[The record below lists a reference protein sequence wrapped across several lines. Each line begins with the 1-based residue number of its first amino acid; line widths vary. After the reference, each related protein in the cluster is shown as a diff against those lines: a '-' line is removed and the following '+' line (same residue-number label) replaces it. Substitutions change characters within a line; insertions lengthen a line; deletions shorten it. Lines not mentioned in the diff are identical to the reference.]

1 MKYITT
7 IDDAS
12 VYGITAAREAYNLT
26 QWPAEV
32 EITPAIP
39 ATADTPEVPAV
50 MGPNPG
56 ILNTN
61 EAYLDFVLQSA
72 IQSWCRQYAPT
83 APVPEVPPTTVNG
96 VPQQVTRRQAKT
108 VMELTPN
115 AEHGNLWAAALAA
128 ANGIPDAQARV
139 VTVNYLQ
146 ESLYFEYDKVVAMAG
161 QLLGMA
167 EEQVAQM
174 FVAASQL

>member
-1 MKYITT
+1 MKYVTT

-12 VYGITAAREAYNLT
+12 VYGITAAREAYNAS
-26 QWPAEV
+26 QPAEV
-32 EITPAIP
+32 EVTPASG
-39 ATADTPEVPAV
+39 DTPAV
-50 MGPNPG
+50 MGPNPA
-56 ILNTN
+56 LLASN

-72 IQSWCRQYAPT
+72 VQSWCRQH
-83 APVPEVPPTTVNG
+83 APVAPAPEVPTTTVNG

-167 EEQVAQM
+167 APQVDAM
-174 FVAASQL
+174 FIAADKL

>member
-1 MKYITT
+1 MKYVTT
-7 IDDAS
+7 IDEAS
-12 VYGITAAREAYNLT
+12 VYGIDAARAAYNATL
-26 QWPAEV
+26 PAEV
-32 EITPAIP
+32 EVTPANG
-39 ATADTPEVPAV
+39 DTPAV
-50 MGPNPG
+50 MGQNPA
-56 ILNTN
+56 LLTTN
-61 EAYLDFVLQSA
+61 EAYLDFVLQNA
-72 IQSWCRQYAPT
+72 VQSWCRQYAPT

-115 AEHGNLWAAALAA
+115 AAHGNLWLAALAA
-128 ANGIPDAQARV
+128 ANSIPDAQTKV

-167 EEQVAQM
+167 EAQVAQM
-174 FVAASQL
+174 FVAAAKL

>member
-1 MKYITT
+1 MKYVTT

-12 VYGITAAREAYNLT
+12 VYGIEAARAAYNA
-26 QWPAEV
+26 QFPAQVEV
-32 EITPAIP
+32 TPAVP
-39 ATADTPEVPAV
+39 PTDDAPGVPAV
-50 MGPNPG
+50 MGPNPA
-56 ILNTN
+56 LLTSN

-72 IQSWCRQYAPT
+72 VQSWCRQH
-83 APVPEVPPTTVNG
+83 APVAPAPEVPTTTVNG

>member
-1 MKYITT
+1 MKYVTT
-7 IDDAS
+7 IDEAS
-12 VYGITAAREAYNLT
+12 VYGITAARAAYNASL
-26 QWPAEV
+26 
-32 EITPAIP
+32 P
-39 ATADTPEVPAV
+39 ATVKDGEADV
-50 MGPNPG
+50 PNPA
-56 ILNTN
+56 LLASN
-61 EAYLDFVLQSA
+61 EAYLDFVLQNA
-72 IQSWCRQYAPT
+72 VQSWCRQHAPT

-174 FVAASQL
+174 FVAASKL